1 MFFSSLLNLLIEG
14 LLSENSGATSFLFI
28 RDVSL
33 VYIIKYCMDKYSI
46 DLRNLRR
53 EVKIDYFKSSGPG
66 GQHKNKTMSCVR
78 LLHKPTGIRTI
89 ATESRSQIKNREL
102 ALKRLQVKLLELNI
116 EVKERIPT
124 KEPNYVKQ
132 HVRMSKRI
140 RAVKKQLRKK
150 IEDGE

>member
-1 MFFSSLLNLLIEG
+1 
-14 LLSENSGATSFLFI
+14 
-28 RDVSL
+28 
-33 VYIIKYCMDKYSI
+33 MDRYSI

-66 GQHKNKTMSCVR
+66 GQHKNKTLSCVR

-89 ATESRSQIKNREL
+89 ATESRSQIRNREL

-116 EVKERIPT
+116 EEKERIPT

-132 HVRMSKRI
+132 LVQKGKRK
-140 RAVKKQLRKK
+140 RAFKKHLRKK
-150 IEDGE
+150 IEEGEDG